1 MRLRL
6 VQTRLF
12 LGFLLLL
19 GDKLAVQRQAFLMDF
34 APIVRDGRLSFN
46 LCLVAGRQRL
56 QQWPQSSDLL
66 LNGIMLGLLRL
77 PLGNSLSRACSRGF
91 CPFCRQ
97 AQGQGLQGALQS
109 LARGRQLLLGLALQ
123 RLLIVK
129 LTLQHQ
135 ALAELIELLLVALLL
150 LHPVVYLLR
159 NIPRD
164 VQRGAGLL
172 PRFSKRLLFLCE
184 PPGRFGVTLELLRQG
199 LDLPD
204 QQAFFFQR
212 GDLLFQRIAAA
223 LIIRER
229 QRGVLFNRRVFT
241 GAAQRTGLTRLEPV
255 AVAFRVFNRFFPL
268 AERLQVEIVL
278 VLSLYCSRRSVRV
291 ALSFTCSA

>member
-77 PLGNSLSRACSRGF
+77 PLGKFAFASVQPGGF

-97 AQGQGLQGALQS
+97 AQGQALS
-109 LARGRQLLLGLALQ
+109 S
-123 RLLIVK
+123 
-129 LTLQHQ
+129 
-135 ALAELIELLLVALLL
+135 
-150 LHPVVYLLR
+150 PW
-159 NIPRD
+159 
-164 VQRGAGLL
+164 
-172 PRFSKRLLFLCE
+172 
-184 PPGRFGVTLELLRQG
+184 
-199 LDLPD
+199 
-204 QQAFFFQR
+204 
-212 GDLLFQRIAAA
+212 
-223 LIIRER
+223 
-229 QRGVLFNRRVFT
+229 
-241 GAAQRTGLTRLEPV
+241 
-255 AVAFRVFNRFFPL
+255 
-268 AERLQVEIVL
+268 
-278 VLSLYCSRRSVRV
+278 RV
-291 ALSFTCSA
+291 AASCCSAWRSSAC

>member
-1 MRLRL
+1 M
-6 VQTRLF
+6 
-12 LGFLLLL
+12 
-19 GDKLAVQRQAFLMDF
+19 
-34 APIVRDGRLSFN
+34 
-46 LCLVAGRQRL
+46 C
-56 QQWPQSSDLL
+56 
-66 LNGIMLGLLRL
+66 
-77 PLGNSLSRACSRGF
+77 
-91 CPFCRQ
+91 
-97 AQGQGLQGALQS
+97 
-109 LARGRQLLLGLALQ
+109 
-123 RLLIVK
+123 
-129 LTLQHQ
+129 
-135 ALAELIELLLVALLL
+135 
-150 LHPVVYLLR
+150 
-159 NIPRD
+159 
-164 VQRGAGLL
+164 RGAGLL

-184 PPGRFGVTLELLRQG
+184 PPGRFGVTLKLLRQG
-199 LDLPD
+199 LDLPED

-291 ALSFTCSA
+291 ALSFTCSACACWTLSAFWRRRLRSS